1 MVHTERAGRARRDSD
16 ELRHMLDEIDEQGW
30 DGPTAT
36 RLLTLIRES
45 IARPL
50 AIGAGLRG
58 AAASQAEASAWA
70 AVWEQ
75 LALRDVRQAD
85 EPWGVIWR
93 TAQHAVAN
101 EVIAARYGTSP
112 RRAWDIANGVGV
124 HHAEQLVGLQVL
136 DFHPCGTVEDDPA
149 AELDMRA
156 SCTTAIT
163 ALSRGRLVRGGR
175 CTDRRARPAPAL
187 PRRGGPKRARLTR
200 LAQDGRGARSAA
212 VAGATTLR
220 RAAGHRHMAGPAGAP
235 DTRRTARP
243 SHAGHAGGVAEHPV
257 PQHAL
262 PRPHRDPGRRRVR
275 DRLSTARGGLTDV
288 HRNRQSRLRASDRRL
303 RPRCMNRSDD

>member
-30 DGPTAT
+30 DGPAAT

-124 HHAEQLVGLQVL
+124 HHTEQLVGLQVL

-163 ALSRGRLVRGGR
+163 ALREVGWSAADAVRIVGLVVQLPYPGEEDRNGPDSRGWRRMAVALGLPPWQARRLCVVLLGTVTWPGLLARVIHDGP
-175 CTDRRARPAPAL
+175 RARHTPAMRAAL
-187 PRRGGPKRARLTR
+187 RSTRYRSMRSPVLTATRADD
-200 LAQDGRGARSAA
+200 QYA
-212 VAGATTLR
+212 VSYPQ
-220 RAAGHRHMAGPAGAP
+220 RAAG
-235 DTRRTARP
+235 
-243 SHAGHAGGVAEHPV
+243 
-257 PQHAL
+257 
-262 PRPHRDPGRRRVR
+262 
-275 DRLSTARGGLTDV
+275 
-288 HRNRQSRLRASDRRL
+288 
-303 RPRCMNRSDD
+303 